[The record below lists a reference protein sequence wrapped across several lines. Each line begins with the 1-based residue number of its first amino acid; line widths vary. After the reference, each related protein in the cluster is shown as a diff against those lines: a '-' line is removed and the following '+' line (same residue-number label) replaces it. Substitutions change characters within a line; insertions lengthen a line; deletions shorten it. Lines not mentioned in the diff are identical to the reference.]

1 MEIHIS
7 STICWPSWN
16 FFGRFSSPLYI
27 ELDVTYCA
35 ASFIDDPSGQWS
47 APVFL
52 SHSIVSSILWRWR
65 IRNSLAW
72 CFLPLLFSSSS
83 FFRLSS
89 PLAVLLPPP
98 SFLSPPPYPVH
109 FLLLFPSILLHLQV
123 FFSFLL
129 HLIFSFVLLPC
140 HELYMPTCLAS
151 SSRPVPSFASPG
163 LELMACATLL
173 TGLHSV

>member
-52 SHSIVSSILWRWR
+52 SHSIGSSILWRWR

-83 FFRLSS
+83 
-89 PLAVLLPPP
+89 
-98 SFLSPPPYPVH
+98 SFV
-109 FLLLFPSILLHLQV
+109 FLLLLLFFFLLHLFFLPLHILFIS

-129 HLIFSFVLLPC
+129 FFSTFRSSLAFSYTSYFLLCCSPAMNLICPPVWPHPQGLFPLLP
-140 HELYMPTCLAS
+140 HQ
-151 SSRPVPSFASPG
+151 G
-163 LELMACATLL
+163 
-173 TGLHSV
+173 